1 MDPRGIKP
9 TQCDPL
15 TGAFKKHALWERRI
29 RLGETNLFLERDV
42 AAALNLLFHNPET
55 GERDAV
61 GEVAFLK
68 AVKPIWLDAGI
79 LVEVPA
85 ANRLSK
91 RELRQILRNGINP
104 VSVERL
110 HPKTFL
116 SSVGDVE
123 PKEMPHSVCSGL
135 KSPLIKE
142 TPLLQ

>member
-91 RELRQILRNGINP
+91 RELRQILRNGIKP

-110 HPKTFL
+110 HPKSFL
-116 SSVGDVE
+116 NG
-123 PKEMPHSVCSGL
+123 VCDAESKKVPSGTCCGSESL
-135 KSPLIKE
+135 SNSE
-142 TPLLQ
+142 TPLL

>member
-1 MDPRGIKP
+1 MYRGLKI
-9 TQCDPL
+9 TD
-15 TGAFKKHALWERRI
+15 
-29 RLGETNLFLERDV
+29 LFLDRDV

-61 GEVAFLK
+61 GEVVFLE
-68 AVKPIWLDAGI
+68 AVKPIWLDVGI

-91 RELRQILRNGINP
+91 RELRQILRNGIKP

-123 PKEMPHSVCSGL
+123 SKEIPHGVCSGL

-142 TPLLQ
+142 TPSLQ